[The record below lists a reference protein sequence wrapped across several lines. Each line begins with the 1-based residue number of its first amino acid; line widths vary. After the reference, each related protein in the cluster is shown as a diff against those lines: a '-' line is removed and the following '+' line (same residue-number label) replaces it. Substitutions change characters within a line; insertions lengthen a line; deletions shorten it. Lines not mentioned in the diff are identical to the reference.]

1 MYLRTT
7 QRRKRD
13 GSTVRYL
20 QLAHN
25 EWDAKAGYSKVRVLY
40 SFGREDEL
48 DRAAIERLIG
58 SLARALE
65 PGRALAAT
73 AAPELCFLDSRPIGG
88 AYLLDGLWRRLGID
102 ATLARLLAGRR
113 LDPRAE
119 RVLFALVANRAL
131 EPLSKLAATTWVAER
146 VAIPGLAEVDDDSCY
161 RAMDFL
167 LAVEEELAEAVY
179 WATADLLNLE
189 VDLLL
194 LDTTSTYFERDEAEA
209 DLTDADG
216 NVIRPAFRVH
226 GKSKDH
232 RGDLPQV
239 VVALAVTR
247 TGIPIRVWT
256 FPGNASDQELI
267 RQVKDDLRAWRLVR
281 VVWVADRGFCSQ
293 QNRRYLQRA
302 GGHYILGE
310 KLRSDS
316 KEARA
321 ALARQ
326 GRYHTV
332 AGNLRVKEVVIDDG
346 TMRDRFV
353 VCHNP
358 LEAERDKTVREQIL
372 TQLEEQIAGSH
383 ALPQQKRHDLACR
396 LEAKPGY
403 RRFLRRTKAGLLRID
418 RAAVAAEERL
428 DGASSCSAPP
438 TQPSQPRTSRSATSN
453 CSRSSAPGATSRPRS
468 SCAPS
473 TTASRSGSAPTCC
486 SAGSRSC
493 SSGSPRTQPATPG
506 ATSATSSNGCTSVPS
521 PAPPAPAANAPS
533 SPPGRRRSC
542 ARSPSPSRPASS
554 TSNRPPNP
562 PEPASAIDT
571 RPLPPPRGLSPA
583 QKPNPVSVQSPAQ
596 VSAGSGSPRA

>member
-7 QRRKRD
+7 QRRRRD
-13 GSTVRYL
+13 GSPVRYL

-25 EWDAKAGYSKVRVLY
+25 EWDAKAGFSKVRVLY
-40 SFGREDEL
+40 NFGREDEL

-58 SLARALE
+58 SLARARE
-65 PGRALAAT
+65 PGRALRAT
-73 AAPELCFLDSRPIGG
+73 AAPELSFLDSRPMGG

-102 ATLARLLAGRR
+102 VILARLLAGWR

-146 VAIPGLAEVDDDSCY
+146 VAIPGLEEVDDDSCY

-167 LAVEEELAEAVY
+167 LAVEDELAEAVY

-194 LDTTSTYFERDEAEA
+194 LDTTSTYFEIDEP
-209 DLTDADG
+209 DAG
-216 NVIRPAFRVH
+216 GEGGAGLRCL

-232 RGDLPQV
+232 RDDLPQV
-239 VVALAVTR
+239 VIALAVTR

-267 RQVKDDLRAWRLVR
+267 RQVKDDLRAWKLVR

-293 QNRRYLQRA
+293 ENRRYLQRA

-316 KEARA
+316 KEAKA

-326 GRYHTV
+326 GRYHQV

-358 LEAERDKTVREQIL
+358 EQAIRDQAVRQQLLDQI
-372 TQLEEQIAGSH
+372 TDAIAG
-383 ALPQQKRHDLACR
+383 
-396 LEAKPGY
+396 
-403 RRFLRRTKAGLLRID
+403 
-418 RAAVAAEERL
+418 
-428 DGASSCSAPP
+428 
-438 TQPSQPRTSRSATSN
+438 
-453 CSRSSAPGATSRPRS
+453 
-468 SCAPS
+468 
-473 TTASRSGSAPTCC
+473 
-486 SAGSRSC
+486 
-493 SSGSPRTQPATPG
+493 
-506 ATSATSSNGCTSVPS
+506 
-521 PAPPAPAANAPS
+521 
-533 SPPGRRRSC
+533 
-542 ARSPSPSRPASS
+542 
-554 TSNRPPNP
+554 
-562 PEPASAIDT
+562 
-571 RPLPPPRGLSPA
+571 
-583 QKPNPVSVQSPAQ
+583 
-596 VSAGSGSPRA
+596 